1 MALRRVVAAVA
12 LASAAF
18 GASAQVYR
26 CIDKGGAVTFQ
37 EQACPVTS
45 EERVTTIPTAYP
57 EVNTRERERL
67 LARADAADE
76 RLLKRMQ
83 IESQERIAR
92 DHRASM
98 EAIAE
103 AERERSRADD
113 AGRYIVYGSPWVRAH
128 RPQHGQV
135 QQGRISS
142 FPNLAN
148 IVLR

>member
-1 MALRRVVAAVA
+1 MAF
-12 LASAAF
+12 SA
-18 GASAQVYR
+18 GAQVYR
-26 CIDKGGAVTFQ
+26 CVDKGGAVTFQ

-103 AERERSRADD
+103 AERERARA
-113 AGRYIVYGSPWVRAH
+113 AEGGYLVVGTPWARVQ
-128 RPQHGQV
+128 RPYHGPHIP
-135 QQGRISS
+135 QGRPSS